1 MAKKPY
7 DFLIFIGRF
16 QPLHLGHEHV
26 IRQALEQAETVLV
39 FVGSSNLAR
48 SVRNPFTFQERR
60 QMIERTFADEVAT
73 GRIIIQKTYDHPY
86 NDTAWIAHVQ
96 RTVRNTVLAAGN
108 RDNPTVTL
116 AGLNDFDVG
125 LIGHGKDGTSYY
137 LKLFPEWGAVDIK
150 SPYGTF
156 NATDIRVDY
165 FRKAPL
171 IARDCLS
178 APVAEFM
185 EQFRLTDTFRDLVA
199 EAEHV
204 RAYQKAWEAAPYA
217 PTFVTVDAVCVQ
229 SGHVLMVERG
239 GSPGKGLLALPGG
252 FLDPGERLRD
262 AVVRELKEE
271 TRIRDQKGEIP
282 PALLASY
289 IEDSKTRVFDDPNR
303 SARGRT
309 VTHAFYFNLPERA
322 DLFSVKGDDDATRA
336 QWYELG
342 TLDPCDCFEDHCF
355 IIQEMTGVS

>member
-16 QPLHLGHEHV
+16 QPLHLGHEYI
-26 IRQALEQAETVLV
+26 IRQALEQAETVLL
-39 FVGSSNLAR
+39 FVGSTNLAR
-48 SVRNPFTFQERR
+48 SVRNPFTFSERQE
-60 QMIERTFADEVAT
+60 MIALTFADELAA
-73 GRIIIQKTYDHPY
+73 GRIVVKDVQDHPY

-96 RTVRNTVLAAGN
+96 RTVRDTVLAAGN
-108 RDNPTVTL
+108 RDNPGVAL

-137 LKLFPEWGAVDIK
+137 LKLFPEWGAVNIK

-178 APVAEFM
+178 EPVVEFL
-185 EQFRLTDTFRDLVA
+185 ERFRLSEPFRDLVA
-199 EAEHV
+199 EADYV
-204 RAYQKAWEAAPYA
+204 RQYQKSWEAAPYA

-229 SGHVLMVERG
+229 SGHVLMIERA

-252 FLDPGERLRD
+252 FLDRGERLRD

-271 TRIRDQKGEIP
+271 TRIRDSKGEIP

-289 IEDSKTRVFDDPNR
+289 IEDSKTRVFDEPNR

-309 VTHAFYFNLPERA
+309 LTHAFYFNLPERR
-322 DLFSVKGDDDATRA
+322 DLFGVKGDDDATRA

-342 TLDPCDCFEDHCF
+342 TLSPSDCFEDHWF
-355 IIQEMTGVS
+355 IIQEMTGIS